1 MWGRWV
7 TPCIAALC
15 LTWVIPTCA
24 RVVDFEAVGGKAED
38 ESEATEWSNGRL
50 LNETLNSLQSGDT
63 LLIPKKS
70 FHLMGGILAGALQNV
85 VIQIDGSLIFS
96 SRKQAWPRHPGGGV
110 LSCLRFEN
118 VVNLTLTSSG
128 KGTLDGQGKAWW
140 GYLDYLKIQENRPR
154 LLEMSQLQGVL
165 VERLL
170 LTNAP
175 YWTTWF
181 SGVDGLEI
189 RYSDILN
196 RRSAYKGH
204 GLFDLGAFN
213 TDGWD
218 VSGKNIWIH
227 HSKVWNQDDC
237 FAVKGSS
244 SNVLIENVEASG
256 LGLTIGSEGGNDRVR
271 NVTFRNVYME
281 KTFKGIYMKFREIGE
296 GEVGLI
302 EDVTY
307 ENIYMKEPEQWGIW
321 IGPAQQSDSRRFWQG
336 HPCSLLWP
344 NIPGAT
350 CKAAERGIYR
360 NILLKNVTIDNPKLQ
375 PGVIFSSADY
385 PIQNI
390 SFDSVRVV
398 NWRGRKD
405 KLQYKLC
412 EGVNASLARVL
423 GATYLR
429 RMGIR
434 YFDVVLLIT
443 SSRFTEAELMLAE
456 ELQKFEVP
464 YFMVRNKV
472 DIDIASEILREE
484 EALEGDDGDECEL
497 PKEDRERVEQQ
508 TISCIKTYFA
518 SEYSVDRVYC
528 VSSRRKL
535 RSNHDFPSLE
545 ADILEAIRMQR
556 S

>member
-7 TPCIAALC
+7 VPCLTALC
-15 LTWVIPTCA
+15 LTWVLPTCA

-38 ESEATEWSNGRL
+38 ESETIEWSNGRL
-50 LNETLNSLQSGDT
+50 LNQTLNSLQSGDT
-63 LLIPKKS
+63 LLIPNKS

-96 SRKQAWPRHPGGGV
+96 ARKKDWPRHAGGGV

-140 GYLDYLKIQENRPR
+140 GYFEYLKIQENRPR

-256 LGLTIGSEGGNDRVR
+256 LGLTIGSEGGNDRVK
-271 NVTFRNVYME
+271 NVTFRNVYMD
-281 KTFKGIYMKFREIGE
+281 KTFKGIYMKFRDIAE

-307 ENIYMKEPEQWGIW
+307 ENIYIKEPEQWGIW

-360 NILLKNVTIDNPKLQ
+360 NILLKNVTIENPKLQ
-375 PGVIFSSADY
+375 PGVILSSPDY

-423 GATYLR
+423 GDTNP
-429 RMGIR
+429 IPSC
-434 YFDVVLLIT
+434 F
-443 SSRFTEAELMLAE
+443 
-456 ELQKFEVP
+456 QKP
-464 YFMVRNKV
+464 
-472 DIDIASEILREE
+472 A
-484 EALEGDDGDECEL
+484 A
-497 PKEDRERVEQQ
+497 
-508 TISCIKTYFA
+508 
-518 SEYSVDRVYC
+518 
-528 VSSRRKL
+528 
-535 RSNHDFPSLE
+535 HDQS
-545 ADILEAIRMQR
+545 DMIQV
-556 S
+556 